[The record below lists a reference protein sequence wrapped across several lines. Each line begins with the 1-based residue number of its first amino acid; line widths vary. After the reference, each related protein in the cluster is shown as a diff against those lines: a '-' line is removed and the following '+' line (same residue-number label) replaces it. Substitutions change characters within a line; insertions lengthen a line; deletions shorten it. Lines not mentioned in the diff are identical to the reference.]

1 LTGLPGW
8 PRWLSAEQ
16 AAAYVGVS
24 ETMFKDEVTAEI
36 WPKGKKRG
44 FGKMRDGRLTWGPG
58 PT

>member
-24 ETMFKDEVTAEI
+24 EI
-36 WPKGKKRG
+36 WPKVKKRG